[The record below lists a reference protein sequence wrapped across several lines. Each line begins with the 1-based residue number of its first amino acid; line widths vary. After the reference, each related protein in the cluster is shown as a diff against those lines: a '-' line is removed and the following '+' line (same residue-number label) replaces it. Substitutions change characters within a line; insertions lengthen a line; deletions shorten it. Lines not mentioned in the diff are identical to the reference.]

1 MNKAVLIYAN
11 WCGHC
16 QMLKPKWEEAKKMLN
31 HNVSVIEIEDSD
43 PYKHD
48 KIEMLNNE
56 LNGEQKVEVM
66 GYPTLFK
73 IQDNKLEYY
82 QKEREPSQMS
92 QFFNEGT
99 EKQSIFKVAKLKSKS
114 KAKSKRRKSRRRN
127 KNLTKRMKQMKNK
140 KSRKMNRK
148 N

>member
-16 QMLKPKWEEAKKMLN
+16 QMLKPKWEEAKTMLN
-31 HNVSVIEIEDSD
+31 DNVSVIEIEDSD

-48 KIEMLNNE
+48 KIEMLNNG
-56 LNGEQKVEVM
+56 LNGPQKVEVM

-73 IQDNKLEYY
+73 IRDNKLEYY
-82 QKEREPSQMS
+82 QKEREPLQMS

-99 EKQSIFKVAKLKSKS
+99 EKRNIFSVSNKKSKS
-114 KAKSKRRKSRRRN
+114 KAKSMRRKSRRRN
-127 KNLTKRMKQMKNK
+127 KKLTKRMKQMKNK
-140 KSRKMNRK
+140 KTRRMNRK